1 MASAAAFYQHH
12 HHLLWY
18 TADRAAPEQLFTNTS
33 TFHPS
38 SPVLDPPFIHVTSNE
53 EVTDQSIDERVIFV
67 SMDFQ
72 ENLFDAVVNGDEEAV
87 LAMLRQGAQINNG
100 DADGLTAL
108 HWASGNFKKM

>member
-1 MASAAAFYQHH
+1 M
-12 HHLLWY
+12 
-18 TADRAAPEQLFTNTS
+18 
-33 TFHPS
+33 
-38 SPVLDPPFIHVTSNE
+38 
-53 EVTDQSIDERVIFV
+53 

-108 HWASGNFKKM
+108 HWASGNFKKKRHPLSLHHDVAYDRTYPI